1 MATLGLGGALGPYAV
16 FVKGYNLLWLGGAM
30 VPFLTSLVYNHS
42 RQPSQHLQNCYSY
55 ILSKRQATVE
65 MQQNVQLVDNLS
77 CSVSKEYKD
86 FKNYLVSNNKTL
98 YEYENDL
105 VNKID
110 GSHWEIID
118 I

>member
-1 MATLGLGGALGPYAV
+1 MATLGFGGALGPYAV
-16 FVKGYNLLWLGGAM
+16 FVKGYNILWLGGAM

-42 RQPSQHLQNCYSY
+42 RQPSQYLQNCYSY

-65 MQQNVQLVDNLS
+65 MQKNAHLLNDLEITR
-77 CSVSKEYKD
+77 SKEFKD

-105 VNKID
+105 VSKIEGER
-110 GSHWEIID
+110 GSH
-118 I
+118 